1 MPSHKAVCISTVLT
15 RLLLLLVG
23 SWVALPLG
31 ATGPLPENLNR
42 QNILLYLRDNNINTV
57 EGLIQA
63 LPPWHRKNAVLMFKS
78 QAGNAEF
85 VSGEFPRVISFGADA
100 RFILSWGT
108 NPNSPGYRSVEFL
121 EPSNERW
128 AAGVIDF
135 RGRVPV
141 LRNPPVCSTC
151 HGSLNKPLWGESGD
165 FPGSEQDVFVQ
176 NSSVISL
183 ESAAYL
189 QQARESSDPR
199 LAPLE
204 IEALRMLRS
213 RGYALP
219 RKGVDAPDMATEAA
233 MAMQWRHEQVL
244 FRRAAAAGHLDKAAR
259 NPAICPNAN
268 PSSSLNIPF
277 NLRDTHL
284 SVLAHTGQYLTKHK
298 QTREYCSRVYHCF
311 VPDFHLQ
318 VVHDLWRRSSTMQR
332 ILRVRTSRA
341 WSNLVDVYRMA
352 YGTHGQQNID
362 LRQSDPFSAW
372 VDNDDFEPVVNLLK
386 QRGVCAKLQSEGP
399 SALGLLGPPDIGRL
413 EVASFTLVGNDGR
426 KESLGEGLTLEHAGR
441 ESVRFNME
449 VEVTPD
455 TKVQSMRTTLV
466 RTDLRVRHSFVDNFA
481 PFSLFD
487 QANCGTTLPAGDYLL
502 SATPY
507 SQPGARGDA
516 GPSYTIG
523 FEIQS
528 GRTAPA
534 EDEVCP
540 PSQTARGT
548 TDPEIRI
555 SGGAVVSEGA
565 PAIFTVAANPR
576 PTEPLSVSV
585 RITQQGDFTSPR
597 TRTVTVPTS
606 GSTELRI
613 TTVDD
618 RVTESDGSVT
628 ASIVSGRG
636 YTISATEPS
645 ATVPVTDND
654 AAQVVPEVSVAP
666 IRLRATEGETVTFV
680 VAANPPPTEPLS
692 VSVRIT
698 QQGDFTSPRTRTVTV
713 PTSGSTELR
722 VTTVDD
728 RVTESDGSVTASI
741 VSGRGY
747 TISAAE
753 PSATVPVADNDA
765 AQVVPEVSVAPIRLR
780 ATEGETVTFVVA
792 ANPPPTEPLS
802 VSVRITQQGDFTSP
816 RTRTVTV
823 PTSGST
829 ELRVTTVDD
838 RVTESDGSVTASIVS
853 GRGYTISATEPSA
866 TVPVTDNDAAQVVPE
881 VSVAPIRLRAT
892 EGETVTFV
900 VAANPPPTEPLSVSV
915 RITQQGDFTSPR
927 TRTVTVPTSGSTELR
942 VTTVDDRV
950 TESDGSVTASI
961 VSGRGY
967 TISAA
972 EPSATV
978 PVADNDAAQVVPEVS
993 VAPIRLRATE
1003 GETVTFVVAANPPPT
1018 EPLSV
1023 SVRITQQ
1030 GDFTSPRTRTVTVQA
1045 ARRTTGLRVTT
1056 VDDRVAESDGSVTAS
1071 IVPGRGYTI
1080 SAAEPSA
1087 TVPVADNDAAQA
1099 VPEVSVTQRTL
1110 RTTEGETVTFVV
1122 TANPPP
1128 IEPLSVSVRI
1138 TQQGDFT
1145 SPRTRMVTVP
1155 TSGSTELRVTTVD
1168 DRVTESDGSVT
1179 ASIVSGRGY
1188 TISAA
1193 EPSAT
1198 VPVADNDIQAREPRV
1213 SVIPELES
1221 INEGEMAVFT
1231 VQADQQLDRDLAV
1244 SLGVRVYGDFLVA
1257 GQDGASFR
1265 TATIR
1270 AGRSSTRVVVRTV
1283 DDRTD
1288 EPDGIVHV
1296 YVRRGSGYQSG
1307 SPPSAAIE
1315 VRDDDT

>member
-1 MPSHKAVCISTVLT
+1 
-15 RLLLLLVG
+15 
-23 SWVALPLG
+23 
-31 ATGPLPENLNR
+31 
-42 QNILLYLRDNNINTV
+42 
-57 EGLIQA
+57 
-63 LPPWHRKNAVLMFKS
+63 MFKS

-85 VSGEFPRVISFGADA
+85 VSGKFPRVISFGADA
-100 RFILSWGT
+100 RFILSWDT

-151 HGSLNKPLWGESGD
+151 HGRLNKPLWGESGD

-183 ESAAYL
+183 ESAAYV

-199 LAPLE
+199 LASLE
-204 IEALRMLRS
+204 IEALRVLAS
-213 RGYALP
+213 RGHAHP
-219 RKGVDAPDMATEAA
+219 RRGVDAPDMATEAA

-284 SVLAHTGQYLTKHK
+284 SVLAHTGQYLTRHK

-318 VVHDLWRRSSTMQR
+318 VVHDLWRRSSAMQR

-413 EVASFTLVGNDGR
+413 EVAAFTLVGNDGR
-426 KESLGEGLTLEHAGR
+426 KESLGEGLTLDHAGR

-528 GRTAPA
+528 ERTTPA

-555 SGGAVVSEGA
+555 SGGAAVSEGA
-565 PAIFTVAANPR
+565 PAIFTVTANPP

-606 GSTELRI
+606 GSTELRV

-618 RVTESDGSVT
+618 RVAESDGSVT
-628 ASIVSGRG
+628 ASIAPGRG
-636 YTISATEPS
+636 YTISAAEPS
-645 ATVPVTDND
+645 ATVPVADND
-654 AAQVVPEVSVAP
+654 AQAVPEVSVAP

-698 QQGDFTSPRTRTVTV
+698 QQGDFTSPRTHTVTV

-741 VSGRGY
+741 APSRGYTISAAEPSATVPVADNDAQAVPEVSVTQRTLRATEGETVTFVVTANPPSTEPLSISVRITQQGDFTSPRTRTVTVPTSGSTELRVTTVDDRVAESDGSVTASIAPGRGY

-765 AQVVPEVSVAPIRLR
+765 QAVPEVSVAPIRLR

-816 RTRTVTV
+816 
-823 PTSGST
+823 S
-829 ELRVTTVDD
+829 
-838 RVTESDGSVTASIVS
+838 
-853 GRGYTISATEPSA
+853 
-866 TVPVTDNDAAQVVPE
+866 
-881 VSVAPIRLRAT
+881 
-892 EGETVTFV
+892 
-900 VAANPPPTEPLSVSV
+900 
-915 RITQQGDFTSPR
+915 
-927 TRTVTVPTSGSTELR
+927 
-942 VTTVDDRV
+942 
-950 TESDGSVTASI
+950 
-961 VSGRGY
+961 
-967 TISAA
+967 
-972 EPSATV
+972 
-978 PVADNDAAQVVPEVS
+978 
-993 VAPIRLRATE
+993 
-1003 GETVTFVVAANPPPT
+1003 
-1018 EPLSV
+1018 
-1023 SVRITQQ
+1023 
-1030 GDFTSPRTRTVTVQA
+1030 TRTVTVQA

-1056 VDDRVAESDGSVTAS
+1056 VDDRIAESDGSVTAS

-1099 VPEVSVTQRTL
+1099 VPEVSVTQRTP
-1110 RTTEGETVTFVV
+1110 RATEGETVTFVV

-1128 IEPLSVSVRI
+1128 TEPLPISVRI

-1145 SPRTRMVTVP
+1145 SPRTRTVTVP
-1155 TSGSTELRVTTVD
+1155 TSGSTGLRVTTVD

-1179 ASIVSGRGY
+1179 ASIAPGRGY

-1244 SLGVRVYGDFLVA
+1244 SLGVRVYGDFLVE
-1257 GQDGASFR
+1257 GQDRSSFR

-1270 AGRSSTRVVVRTV
+1270 AGRSSTRVVVRTA

-1288 EPDGIVHV
+1288 ELDGIVHV
-1296 YVRRGSGYQSG
+1296 YVRRGSGYQHG